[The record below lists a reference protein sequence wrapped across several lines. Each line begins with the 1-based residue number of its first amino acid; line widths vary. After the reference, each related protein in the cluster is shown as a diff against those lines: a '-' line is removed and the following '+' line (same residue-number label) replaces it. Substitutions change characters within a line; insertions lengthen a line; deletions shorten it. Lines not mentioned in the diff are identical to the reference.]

1 MVQILSSVTV
11 PTATVLKGRLA
22 TSLEY
27 LGGESGR
34 ERKRG
39 REERG
44 REMGVGEKL
53 REREGVLILE
63 VLLKYLLVYLAAL
76 DLICGM

>member
-1 MVQILSSVTV
+1 MW
-11 PTATVLKGRLA
+11 GRRRR
-22 TSLEY
+22 
-27 LGGESGR
+27 R
-34 ERKRG
+34 EEG

-76 DLICGM
+76 DLVGSLLLHVRSFIVVYRLSSCGMWA

>member
-1 MVQILSSVTV
+1 MDEE
-11 PTATVLKGRLA
+11 P
-22 TSLEY
+22 
-27 LGGESGR
+27 GELQS
-34 ERKRG
+34 
-39 REERG
+39 
-44 REMGVGEKL
+44 MEKL

>member
-1 MVQILSSVTV
+1 
-11 PTATVLKGRLA
+11 
-22 TSLEY
+22 
-27 LGGESGR
+27 
-34 ERKRG
+34 
-39 REERG
+39 
-44 REMGVGEKL
+44 MGVGEKL